1 MATGKTVIG
10 KELARKLKRQFS
22 DLDDLI
28 ELRQKRRICD
38 IFAEKGEAYFR
49 KVEKQV
55 LRQASKEDDFIYACG
70 GGIVMDKDN
79 IRIMK
84 QTGKVVC
91 LTAKPQVILKR
102 VGQTSHRPLLNVSDP
117 QKQIEA
123 LLKMRA
129 PFYALADK
137 TIDTSELS
145 VAQVVSRILKLI

>member
-1 MATGKTVIG
+1 MATGKTIIG
-10 KELARKLKRQFS
+10 KELARKLKRQFT
-22 DLDDLI
+22 DLDELI
-28 ELRQKRRICD
+28 ELKEKRRICD
-38 IFAEKGEAYFR
+38 IFAKKGEAYFR
-49 KVEKQV
+49 KVEKET
-55 LRQASKEDDFIYACG
+55 LREASREDNFIYACG

-84 QTGKVVC
+84 RTGKIVC

-102 VGQTSHRPLLNVSDP
+102 VGQTFHRPLLNVP
-117 QKQIEA
+117 EPKKHIET

-145 VAQVVSRILKLI
+145 IAQVVSRVLKLI